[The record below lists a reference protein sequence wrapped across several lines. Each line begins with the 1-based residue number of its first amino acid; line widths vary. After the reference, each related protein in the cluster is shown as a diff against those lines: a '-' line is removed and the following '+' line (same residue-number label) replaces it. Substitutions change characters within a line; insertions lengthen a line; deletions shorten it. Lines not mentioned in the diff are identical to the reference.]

1 MTRPKLRM
9 LNPASKTRAVG
20 LGAHV
25 RTLGAAPAV
34 KTTLDFYG
42 SAAWK
47 KLLRE
52 IIAERGRRCEDINCR
67 TPNRGE
73 GGKIY
78 GDHEIELRD
87 GGAPL
92 DKRNV
97 KLKCPPCHG
106 IKTAKAREARAARQA
121 KAEAAMLHRTTTRG
135 GDGRESGR
143 GASTARGPWLEGASN
158 PGTFFSPGV
167 RR

>member
-9 LNPASKTRAVG
+9 LDPAACARAVV
-20 LGAHV
+20 LGAPV

-34 KTTLDFYG
+34 KRALDFYG

-52 IIAERGRRCEDINCR
+52 IIAERGRRCEDVNCR
-67 TPNRGE
+67 TPHRGE
-73 GGKIY
+73 GRRIF
-78 GDHEIELRD
+78 GDHVVELKD

-97 KLKCPPCHG
+97 LLRCAPCHG
-106 IKTAKAREARAARQA
+106 RKSAAEREARAGREARAAEVAA
-121 KAEAAMLHRTTTRG
+121 KRPG
-135 GDGRESGR
+135 GTVADAGKGP
-143 GASTARGPWLEGASN
+143 STAGGSSLESA
-158 PGTFFSPGV
+158 PRPAAFFPT
-167 RR
+167 RNRP